1 MDSDGYFTV
10 SPKIFDIIRYNL
22 RMENCMRMSY
32 GAMRFKFIERKES
45 LVYIWIFRIFG
56 ISCYN
61 F

>member
-10 SPKIFDIIRYNL
+10 SPKTFDIIRYNL
-22 RMENCMRMSY
+22 RIGNCRTMSY
-32 GAMRFKFIERKES
+32 AAMRLKFIERKES